1 MVRRQDNTE
10 GDQLRVQRSAFSVAK
25 VGTTGRI
32 VLRTRIR
39 RIKVDAV
46 LPELPR
52 LDVCCVVEVT
62 T

>member
-10 GDQLRVQRSAFSVAK
+10 GDQLRVQRCASSVAK
-25 VGTTGRI
+25 VGTTGQI
-32 VLRTRIR
+32 VFQTRIR

-52 LDVCCVVEVT
+52 LDARCVVEVT